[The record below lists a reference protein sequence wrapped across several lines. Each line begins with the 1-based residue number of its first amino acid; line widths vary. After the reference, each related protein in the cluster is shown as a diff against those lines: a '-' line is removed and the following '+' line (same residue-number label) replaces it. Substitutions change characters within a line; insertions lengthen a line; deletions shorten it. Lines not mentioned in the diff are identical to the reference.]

1 MNIMKRA
8 GRIMVVLLF
17 SLMNIGIV
25 SQTVEA
31 GPPKMS
37 IIYEGYEIKD
47 NKLYANVKVVNNTF
61 NLKKRSTT
69 PQKMILRLIKGRVTV
84 EVNGVKIIDNQKKRW
99 LFNECVMP
107 EKKLSIYLGEINV
120 PVGAKLKVEINGL
133 SSKSVIDKRQAHCS
147 VTEWKWDSEKKT
159 ARIVLD
165 ICNDHY
171 YDVLVNGVE
180 VEYKNADITKIFTW
194 NDIQLMVPKYSHMQ
208 LVLYT
213 PQLNINGEFKGE
225 FQAKRIHRKFIIPP
239 KPDAEESEYV
249 VASVPENAYEYDDYE
264 YTAENII
271 TDGDSKSAK
280 ESDDEFAVVTSKD
293 ASDDEFAVVTSTES
307 DDEFAVVTSK

>member
-1 MNIMKRA
+1 MNIVKHA
-8 GRIMVVLLF
+8 GHIVAILLF
-17 SLMNIGIV
+17 SFVSIGLV
-25 SQTVEA
+25 GQTVEA
-31 GPPKMS
+31 GPPKMGV
-37 IIYEGYEIKD
+37 IYEGYEIKD

-69 PQKMILRLIKGRVTV
+69 PQKMVLRLIKGRVTV
-84 EVNGVKIIDNQKKRW
+84 EANGIKIIDNQKKRW

-120 PVGAKLKVEINGL
+120 PVGAKLKVELNGL
-133 SSKSVIDKRQAHCS
+133 SSKSVIDKRQVHCS
-147 VTEWKWDSEKKT
+147 VTEWKWDNEKKA
-159 ARIVLD
+159 ARIILD

-180 VEYKNADITKIFTW
+180 VEYKNSDISKSFTW
-194 NDIQLMVPKYSHMQ
+194 NDMELMVPKYSHMQ

-213 PQLNINGEFKGE
+213 SQLHINGEFKGE

-239 KPDAEESEYV
+239 KPEAEESEYV

-264 YTAENII
+264 YTVESII
-271 TDGDSKSAK
+271 TDGDSKSVK
-280 ESDDEFAVVTSKD
+280 EDDDEFAVVTSKD
-293 ASDDEFAVVTSTES
+293 NDDEFVVVTSKDA